1 MRSLIVAFFL
11 SASSISWAQSFPHAL
26 PTSVRVMLNLRFSGW
41 RFSDVSPEVRQFFKE
56 NMRGASPVVIS
67 GDFDG
72 NGRRDY
78 AVLVQWRARYYLVIF
93 LRRTADYK
101 MYVIKDPNGE
111 YLILAR
117 KGTRD
122 YNYNEQK
129 EITYANDAI
138 MTGIF
143 EKGGSSYIFKNGGF
157 RSFISS
163 D

>member
-1 MRSLIVAFFL
+1 MSSLIIAFLL
-11 SASSISWAQSFPHAL
+11 SASPVSWAQSHPERL
-26 PTSVRVMLNLRFSGW
+26 PASVRMMLDRRFSGW
-41 RFSDVSPEVRQFFKE
+41 KFSDVSPEVRQFFKE
-56 NMRGASPVVIS
+56 NRRRASPVVIS

-72 NGRRDY
+72 NSRRDY
-78 AVLVQWRARYYLVIF
+78 AVLVQRRTRYYLIIV

-101 MYVIKDPNGE
+101 MYVVKDPNGE
-111 YLILAR
+111 YLSLAR

-138 MTGIF
+138 VTGIL
-143 EKGGSSYIFKNGGF
+143 EKGGSSYIFKNGRF
-157 RSFISS
+157 RSFVSS

>member
-1 MRSLIVAFFL
+1 MTSLIIAFFL
-11 SASSISWAQSFPHAL
+11 SVSSVSWAQSFPDEL
-26 PTSVRVMLNLRFSGW
+26 PTPVRAMLNRRFLGW
-41 RFSDVSPEVRQFFKE
+41 KFSDVSPEVRQFFKE

-78 AVLVQWRARYYLVIF
+78 AVLVQRRARYYLVIF
-93 LRRTADYK
+93 LRRTANYK

-111 YLILAR
+111 YLCLAR

-138 MTGIF
+138 LTGIF
-143 EKGGSSYIFKNGGF
+143 EKGGSSYVFKNGRF